1 MKPEDMRSLTINA
14 KLEELK
20 NLDDWDYEER
30 KIEGSV
36 FKVLKNKTEKVEI
49 IVREDS
55 DNNLQTVNI
64 LTQDSLDIK
73 PKLKDDQIMKLAKSL
88 DEKEIGYSINVS
100 ENDIKELLKR

>member
-20 NLDDWDYEER
+20 NLYDWDYEER
-30 KIEGSV
+30 KIEGSD
-36 FKVLKNKTEKVEI
+36 FNVLKNKTEKVEI
-49 IVREDS
+49 IVQEDS

-100 ENDIKELLKR
+100 ENDIEELLKR

>member
-30 KIEGSV
+30 KIEGSN
-36 FKVLKNKTEKVEI
+36 FNVLKNKTEKVEI

-73 PKLKDDQIMKLAKSL
+73 PKPKDDQIMKLAKSL

>member
-20 NLDDWDYEER
+20 NLYDWDYEER
-30 KIEGSV
+30 KIEGSA
-36 FKVLKNKTEKVEI
+36 FNVLKNKTEKVEI